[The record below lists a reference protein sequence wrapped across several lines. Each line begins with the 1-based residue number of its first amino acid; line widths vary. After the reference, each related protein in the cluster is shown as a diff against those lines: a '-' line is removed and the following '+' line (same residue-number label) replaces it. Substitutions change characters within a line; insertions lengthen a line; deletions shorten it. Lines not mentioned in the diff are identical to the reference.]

1 MSKVVVIG
9 GGVVGLACAV
19 ELLRDGQAVTIV
31 EPGVPGGEQAA
42 SYGNGTL
49 LNPSSV
55 IPMSSPG
62 LWKKVPGYLMD
73 PLGPL
78 TIRWSYLPRL
88 LPWLLRF
95 VRAGSTAAKVGA
107 IGRALQPLLADAPA
121 LHRKLAEEAGVGE
134 LITRQGVLF
143 AFPDRAGFE
152 AEALSWRVRR
162 DNGVKWLELDEDEL
176 RQREPSLDRH
186 YKFAV
191 LVEENGQCR
200 DPGAYVAALARHAVG
215 LGAGLVQTGATG
227 FRIEAGRLRA
237 VMTRDGEIACDKAV
251 IAAGAWSKV
260 LAEAAGD
267 RVLLETERG
276 YHVVISD
283 PGVEPRYP
291 VMPSDGKMACV
302 MTPAGLRLAGQVELA
317 GLEAAPNWQRAGVL
331 LKFARRV
338 YPGLPA
344 DLPPERVKL
353 WMGHRPSTPDGL
365 PCLGLASGCR
375 DVVHA
380 FGHGHVGLTA
390 AAMSGKIVADLV
402 AGRPPPFDLAPYAA
416 ARFGKG
422 CGCPERAEFGRP
434 SVCQVARGK
443 HVLGLNQAKLSV
455 KII

>member
-1 MSKVVVIG
+1 MSQAVVIG
-9 GGVVGLACAV
+9 GGVVGLACAI
-19 ELLRDGQAVTIV
+19 ELLRDGHAVTVI
-31 EPGVPGGEQAA
+31 EPASPGGEQAA

-55 IPMSSPG
+55 IPMSAPG

-78 TIRWSYLPRL
+78 TIRWSYLPHL
-88 LPWLLRF
+88 LPWLRRF
-95 VRAGSTAAKVGA
+95 VRAGSTAAKVA
-107 IGRALQPLLADAPA
+107 ATGRALQPLLADAPA
-121 LHRKLAEEAGVGE
+121 LHRLLAEEAGVGD
-134 LITRQGVLF
+134 LIARQGVLF
-143 AFPDRAGFE
+143 AFPDRAAFE
-152 AEALSWRVRR
+152 AEALAWTVRR
-162 DNGVKWLELDEDEL
+162 DNGVKWLELDADEL

-200 DPGAYVAALARHAVG
+200 DPGAYVAALARHATAS
-215 LGAGLVQTGATG
+215 GARIVQQRATG
-227 FRIEAGRLRA
+227 FRIEAGQLRA
-237 VMTRDGEIACDKAV
+237 VTIDGGEIACDKAV

-260 LAEAAGD
+260 LARAAGD
-267 RVLLETERG
+267 RVFLETERG
-276 YHVVISD
+276 YHVVIAD

-317 GLEAAPNWQRAGVL
+317 GLQAAPNWQRAEVL
-331 LKFARRV
+331 LKFARKV

-365 PCLGLASGCR
+365 PVLGVASGCS

-390 AAMSGKIVADLV
+390 AAMSGKIVADLL
-402 AGRPPPFDLAPYAA
+402 AGRTPPFDLTPYSPR
-416 ARFGKG
+416 RF
-422 CGCPERAEFGRP
+422 R
-434 SVCQVARGK
+434 
-443 HVLGLNQAKLSV
+443 
-455 KII
+455 

>member
-1 MSKVVVIG
+1 MSRVVVIG
-9 GGVVGLACAV
+9 GGVVGLCCAIA
-19 ELLRDGQAVTIV
+19 LLDDAHAVTIV
-31 EPGVPGGEQAA
+31 EPGRPGGEQSA

-62 LWKKVPGYLMD
+62 LWRKVPGYLTD

-88 LPWLLRF
+88 LPWLRRF
-95 VRAGSTAAKVGA
+95 LQAGSTATKVA
-107 IGRALQPLLADAPA
+107 ATGRALRPLLADAPA
-121 LHRKLAEEAGVGE
+121 MHRKLAEAAGVAE

-143 AFPDRAGFE
+143 AFPDRAAFL
-152 AEALSWRVRR
+152 AEASSWRVRG
-162 DNGVKWLELDEDEL
+162 DNGIQWLELDEDEL

-186 YKFAV
+186 YTFGV

-200 DPGAYVAALARHAVG
+200 DPGAYVAALARHAAS
-215 LGAGLVQTGATG
+215 LGATIVRSGATG
-227 FRIEAGRLRA
+227 FRIEGGQLRA
-237 VMTRDGEIACDKAV
+237 VTTDNEEIACDKAV
-251 IAAGAWSKV
+251 IAAGAWSKK
-260 LAEAAGD
+260 LAAAVGD

-276 YHVVISD
+276 YHVVISN
-283 PGVEPRYP
+283 PGIEPRYP

-302 MTPAGLRLAGQVELA
+302 MTPGGLRLAGQVELA
-317 GLEAAPNWQRAGVL
+317 GLEAAPNWKRADVL
-331 LKFARRV
+331 LQFARKV

-365 PCLGLASGCR
+365 PCLGVASGCP

-390 AAMSGKIVADLV
+390 AAMTGKVAADLV
-402 AGRPPPFDLAPYAA
+402 AGRAAPFDLRPYSP
-416 ARFGKG
+416 ARF
-422 CGCPERAEFGRP
+422 R
-434 SVCQVARGK
+434 
-443 HVLGLNQAKLSV
+443 
-455 KII
+455 

>member
-1 MSKVVVIG
+1 MSRVVVIG
-9 GGVVGLACAV
+9 AGVVGLAAAI
-19 ELLRDGQAVTIV
+19 ELLRDGHSVTIID
-31 EPGVPGGEQAA
+31 PGSPGGEQAA

-78 TIRWSYLPRL
+78 TIRWSYLPRM
-88 LPWLLRF
+88 LPWLVRF
-95 VRAGSTAAKVGA
+95 LRAGATSAKVA
-107 IGRALQPLLADAPA
+107 ATGRALQPLLADAPA
-121 LHRKLAEEAGVGE
+121 LHRRLAEEAGVGE

-143 AFPDRAGFE
+143 AFPDRAAFD
-152 AEALSWRVRR
+152 AEAGPWGVRR

-200 DPGAYVAALARHAVG
+200 DPGAYVAALARLAE
-215 LGAGLVQTGATG
+215 ARGATILRTYATG
-227 FRIEAGRLRA
+227 LRIEAGRLRS
-237 VMTRDGEIACDKAV
+237 VVTRGGEIACDKAV
-251 IAAGAWSKV
+251 IAAGARSK
-260 LAEAAGD
+260 LFARSAGD

-276 YHVVISD
+276 YHVVITD

-291 VMPSDGKMACV
+291 MMPSDGKMACV

-317 GLEAAPNWQRAGVL
+317 GLDAAPNWKRAEVL
-331 LKFARRV
+331 LNFARKV
-338 YPGLPA
+338 YPGLPEN
-344 DLPPERVKL
+344 LPPERVKL

-365 PCLGLASGCR
+365 PVLGPASGCS

-390 AAMSGKIVADLV
+390 AAITGKIVADVV
-402 AGRPPPFDLAPYAA
+402 AGRPAPFDLTPYSAS
-416 ARFGKG
+416 RF
-422 CGCPERAEFGRP
+422 
-434 SVCQVARGK
+434 
-443 HVLGLNQAKLSV
+443 
-455 KII
+455 